1 MFVRPLTA
9 PVRPDAFLSG
19 DARIDASWS
28 MLANLK
34 SPMHPDQDLD
44 DDGAPDY
51 ETYPTGSGRR
61 ILLPHRGVSRST
73 ATSTPTAF
81 DDEMDFAL
89 SFTTQESEAG
99 CSDVDAVLGEEMV
112 EVEGGGLPE
121 EPLMRKINAT
131 SSFRMHAVRARR
143 ERIRAARHQVI
154 VDFLQRNNFGG
165 VNAPRSRLGLRLLS
179 ESVYPLH
186 VAAQRGDAHMVQE
199 LLREKADPEKRSS
212 SGRTAVDMAHAANH
226 FGSHCMV
233 LEILSGRWNSM
244 SFRDLR
250 AMSCSDT

>member
-1 MFVRPLTA
+1 MFVRSLTA
-9 PVRPDAFLSG
+9 PVRPDLFLSG
-19 DARIDASWS
+19 DARPDESWS

-44 DDGAPDY
+44 DAPD
-51 ETYPTGSGRR
+51 EICPTGSGRR
-61 ILLPHRGVSRST
+61 ISLPQRGVSRST
-73 ATSTPTAF
+73 ATSTPTAL

-89 SFTTQESEAG
+89 SFTTQESEADY
-99 CSDVDAVLGEEMV
+99 SDVDAVLGEEMG
-112 EVEGGGLPE
+112 EFEGGGLPE
-121 EPLMRKINAT
+121 EPLMRKVNST
-131 SSFRMHAVRARR
+131 SSFRKHAVRARR

-154 VDFLQRNNFGG
+154 VDFLRRNNFGG
-165 VNAPRSRLGLRLLS
+165 VNAPRSRLGFRLLS

-186 VAAQRGDAHMVQE
+186 IAAQQGDAHMVQE

-212 SGRTAVDMAHAANH
+212 SGRTAVDMARAANH

-233 LEILSGRWNSM
+233 LEILSGRWNTM

-250 AMSCSDT
+250 AISCSGA